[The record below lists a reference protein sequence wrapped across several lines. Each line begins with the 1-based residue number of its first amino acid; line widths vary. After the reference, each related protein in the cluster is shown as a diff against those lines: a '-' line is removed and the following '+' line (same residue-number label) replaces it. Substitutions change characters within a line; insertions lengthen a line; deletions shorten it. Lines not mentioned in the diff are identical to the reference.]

1 MKDREPNHRRPP
13 HRRDEERQHTR
24 IEGAA
29 LPDLTAFIRRGKSVR
44 IIDVSK
50 RGALIECDERLCPGR
65 NVSLRFVTPGE
76 EVALT
81 GFVVRSWVSN
91 LSKSQL
97 VYRTALNFT
106 QDTPVLQN
114 VKAQPTSAAD
124 ELNSDAE
131 PLDLVAAVRQTAKEL
146 TAMFTADR

>member
-13 HRRDEERQHTR
+13 HRQDDARQHTR
-24 IEGAA
+24 VDGTA

-50 RGALIECDERLCPGR
+50 RGALIECDDRLCPGR
-65 NVSLRFVTPGE
+65 NVSLRFVTPDE

-81 GFVVRSWVSN
+81 GIVVRSWVSN

-106 QDTPVLQN
+106 QDTPMLQN
-114 VKAQPTSAAD
+114 VKAQAATTTD
-124 ELNSDAE
+124 EVNSDTE
-131 PLDLVAAVRQTAKEL
+131 PLDLVAAVRQTAREL
-146 TAMFTADR
+146 TAMFAAER